1 MTYELRLALCHAVL
15 RVQSCANVIKVDGF
29 DSERSRCAVRH
40 SKGQKYIAGLTEILN
55 ISGRF

>member
-1 MTYELRLALCHAVL
+1 MIYELRLALCHAVL
-15 RVQSCANVIKVDGF
+15 RVQSYASVIMVEGF

-55 ISGRF
+55 ISRRL

>member
-15 RVQSCANVIKVDGF
+15 RVLSYADVIKVDGF
-29 DSERSRCAVRH
+29 DSERSRYAVRH

-55 ISGRF
+55 ISWRL